1 MTVESIHND
10 VMEAMTAKG
19 KIVYD
24 MTPDEL
30 DNLFKTIALNVKDK
44 VTQSFTGLAP
54 DRLDRRT
61 RGWSRKIEAGA
72 VADHCGSN
80 RLF

>member
-1 MTVESIHND
+1 MSLHAIVTK
-10 VMEAMTAKG
+10 A

-24 MTPDEL
+24 MMPDEL

-44 VTQSFTGLAP
+44 VTQSFKGLAP
-54 DRLDRRT
+54 DRLDRCL